1 MHPRTGLAIFITS
14 AVLIAVAYGAA
25 FLPGGA
31 PRWAP
36 FLLAG
41 GTAGTM
47 TGAMALGASRP
58 GRRLGSLAFV
68 FGAAFLIIAGGF
80 AAALLLPAEVPTSQ
94 LWLGLPARAAILIY
108 GIGLL
113 PVVLLP
119 FAYAATFDRVTL
131 SEQDL
136 AEFRARSAAARGAGP
151 APADEGEPGRPA

>member
-1 MHPRTGLAIFITS
+1 MHPRTGLAVFITS

-31 PRWAP
+31 PPWAP

-68 FGAAFLIIAGGF
+68 FGAAYLIIAGGF
-80 AAALLLPAEVPTSQ
+80 TAALLLPAEAPTAR
-94 LWLGLPARAAILIY
+94 LWLGLPVRAAILIY

-119 FAYAATFDRVTL
+119 VAYAATFDRVTL
-131 SEQDL
+131 SDQDL
-136 AEFRARSAAARGAGP
+136 ADFRARIAAVRGAEP
-151 APADEGEPGRPA
+151 APVAESGRPA

>member
-1 MHPRTGLAIFITS
+1 
-14 AVLIAVAYGAA
+14 
-25 FLPGGA
+25 
-31 PRWAP
+31 
-36 FLLAG
+36 
-41 GTAGTM
+41 M

-68 FGAAFLIIAGGF
+68 FGAAYLLIAGGF
-80 AAALLLPAEVPTSQ
+80 SAALLMPAEEPTAR
-94 LWLGLPARAAILIY
+94 LWLGLPVRAAILIY

-136 AEFRARSAAARGAGP
+136 AEFRARLAAARRAGP
-151 APADEGEPGRPA
+151 APGDASEAGGPA

>member
-1 MHPRTGLAIFITS
+1 MHRRTGLAVFVTS

-25 FLPGGA
+25 FVPGGA

-36 FLLAG
+36 FLLAA

-58 GRRLGSLAFV
+58 GRRLGPLAMV
-68 FGAAFLIIAGGF
+68 FAAAFLIIAGGF
-80 AAALLLPAEVPTSQ
+80 AAALLLPAEGPTAR
-94 LWLGLPARAAILIY
+94 LWLGLPARAAVLIY

-119 FAYAATFDRVTL
+119 VAYAATFDRVTL
-131 SEQDL
+131 SERDL
-136 AEFRARSAAARGAGP
+136 AEFRARIAAARGDEP
-151 APADEGEPGRPA
+151 APADDSGRL

>member
-1 MHPRTGLAIFITS
+1 MHRRTGLALFVTS

-25 FLPGGA
+25 FLPAGA

-36 FLLAG
+36 FLLAA

-68 FGAAFLIIAGGF
+68 FGTAFLIIAGGF
-80 AAALLLPAEVPTSQ
+80 SAALLMPVEPPTAR
-94 LWLGLPARAAILIY
+94 LWLGLPARAALLIY

-119 FAYAATFDRVTL
+119 VAYAATFDRVTL

-136 AEFRARSAAARGAGP
+136 EEFRARIAAVRGAGMV
-151 APADEGEPGRPA
+151 PADEGDAGRPA

>member
-1 MHPRTGLAIFITS
+1 MHRRTGLGVFITS

-25 FLPGGA
+25 FLPSGA

-36 FLLAG
+36 FLLAA

-58 GRRLGSLAFV
+58 ARRLGPLALV

-80 AAALLLPAEVPTSQ
+80 AAALLLPAEAPTAR

-119 FAYAATFDRVTL
+119 VAYAATFDRVTL

-136 AEFRARSAAARGAGP
+136 ADFRARLAAARAAEPMPG
-151 APADEGEPGRPA
+151 DESGRPA